1 MERLPATLPLSL
13 RPVVL
18 VPADNR
24 PAGKHPSHWVGAK
37 YIDAVRLAGGLP
49 LVVPSAV
56 ADDVDELLALAD
68 GVLLTGSPS
77 NVHPSHFGQPVHD
90 AAQPLDA
97 DRDAWTLP
105 LVPKALAAG
114 VPLFAICRGLQE
126 ANVALGGTLHQAVQQ
141 VAGFA
146 DHRDPAKAPLDVQ
159 YGPAHDVEVQPG
171 GVLEGLLGAVRFAVN
186 SLHGQGVERLAGGAR
201 VEARAPDGLVE
212 AFSMPAAPGF
222 NLFVQWHPEWRAAD
236 NPVSMRLLAAFGDAC
251 RARRAVRESRIHTVI
266 ENFHDRP

>member
-1 MERLPATLPLSL
+1 MKRPLPTP

-24 PAGKHPSHWVGAK
+24 LAGKHPSHVVGAK
-37 YIDAVRLAGGLP
+37 YVDAVRLAGGLP
-49 LVVPSAV
+49 LVVPSAAV
-56 ADDVDELLALAD
+56 ADVDELLSLAD
-68 GVLLTGSPS
+68 GGLLTGSPS
-77 NVHPSHFGQPVHD
+77 NVHPSHFGRPVHD
-90 AAQPLDA
+90 LAQPLDA

-126 ANVALGGTLHQAVQQ
+126 GNVALGGTLHQAVQQ
-141 VAGFA
+141 VEGFA
-146 DHRDPAKAPLDVQ
+146 DHRDPPDAPLDVQ
-159 YGPAHDVEVQPG
+159 YGPAHDVDVQPG
-171 GVLEGLLGAVRFAVN
+171 GVLERLLGTIRFAVN
-186 SLHGQGVERLAGGAR
+186 SLHGQGIERLAEGAR

-251 RARRAVRESRIHTVI
+251 RARQALRVPGGSRTHPTDHRES
-266 ENFHDRP
+266 P